1 MKGGIW
7 RTWWL
12 RLFLAAALVLHP
24 SCGLSGFHVR
34 FHRLQMED
42 SQRHPKPELSSAQTH
57 TLLRREFLHFSS
69 ASLAATTWLSH
80 KTKAAASTIPRAGM
94 AAKLHDSAVS
104 SVSGVAAPTTRLQ
117 EAVGGAI
124 SGSILSLTK
133 VLVKHPLDTITVR
146 LQTEKNS
153 PGNTAPAISSMDR
166 DLSVSRRELL
176 SFTELFRGIIPPLV
190 FAVPSGAVF
199 FGVKDFTKATLV
211 DAATGDLG
219 GFLPW
224 LSLLQVLG
232 SREGSTLV
240 SVFVAQFPYW
250 AVRNPGELI
259 KTRAQA
265 NLYTS
270 TGNSTKNVVELAR
283 IAVSEEGAGA
293 LWRGYGENIAYAYPA
308 DALKFVIYETLTQA
322 RQTTKVA
329 TEKRRKVPPL
339 EGAIAG
345 ALATCIAQV
354 ITTPLDLVRN
364 RVMAQTTVGSEEL
377 ENSGTNRRKTS
388 YVDALVEIAQKEGVP
403 ALWTGTL
410 PRVGKAIISGAVQ
423 FGSYELSKS
432 SISDFFSQ
440 KSLSSSEQRKI

>member
-1 MKGGIW
+1 M
-7 RTWWL
+7 
-12 RLFLAAALVLHP
+12 
-24 SCGLSGFHVR
+24 
-34 FHRLQMED
+34 
-42 SQRHPKPELSSAQTH
+42 
-57 TLLRREFLHFSS
+57 
-69 ASLAATTWLSH
+69 
-80 KTKAAASTIPRAGM
+80 
-94 AAKLHDSAVS
+94 
-104 SVSGVAAPTTRLQ
+104 
-117 EAVGGAI
+117 
-124 SGSILSLTK
+124 
-133 VLVKHPLDTITVR
+133 
-146 LQTEKNS
+146 
-153 PGNTAPAISSMDR
+153 
-166 DLSVSRRELL
+166 
-176 SFTELFRGIIPPLV
+176 
-190 FAVPSGAVF
+190 
-199 FGVKDFTKATLV
+199 
-211 DAATGDLG
+211 
-219 GFLPW
+219 
-224 LSLLQVLG
+224 LG

-270 TGNSTKNVVELAR
+270 TDNSTKNVVELAR

-364 RVMAQTTVGSEEL
+364 RVMAQTTVGSDEEQ
-377 ENSGTNRRKTS
+377 ENSGTNHRRKTS

-432 SISDFFSQ
+432 SISDFFSR
-440 KSLSSSEQRKI
+440 KSLSSSGQRKI